1 MASAEET
8 LNKSGGRMMTN
19 ETPNTEQSHVAVDC
33 QRFVMRAEIRAIRG
47 PTDEYESY
55 LVLQCGGKT
64 WPYIHIPE
72 TLPDDVLEMALEKL
86 NA

>member
-1 MASAEET
+1 MKHKPTQKPADQEALELAHRLGASE
-8 LNKSGGRMMTN
+8 
-19 ETPNTEQSHVAVDC
+19 VDSL
-33 QRFVMRAEIRAIRG
+33 VMRAEVRVTRG

-55 LVLQCGGKT
+55 LVLRSGDKT

-72 TLPDDVLEMALEKL
+72 TLPDDVLEAALAKL